1 MITKSAYVPVFQKF
15 LDNIINHYKNNK
27 EFRESLIVILVKG
40 YVSKVKGAVNH
51 PYNETVLEFF
61 LDLDVSGDKKA
72 FEFVSG
78 NICGVLLRHM
88 QCINQK

>member
-1 MITKSAYVPVFQKF
+1 M
-15 LDNIINHYKNNK
+15 NNK

-51 PYNETVLEFF
+51 PYNETVLDFF

-88 QCINQK
+88 QRINQK